1 MAEYDPVGLAVPKM
15 DDDSPADMSTVFS
28 DTDVTK
34 ASTSTMMVTVTAIKT
49 TLTQT
54 PVTTSGTIPS
64 TSADG
69 SRHIEGTAGSR
80 IMSSL
85 EGLQL
90 NVNQHQCD
98 WDTTDKHKE
107 FRIFHNHLTSWFNL

>member
-1 MAEYDPVGLAVPKM
+1 MTLWTLQSPKM
-15 DDDSPADMSTVFS
+15 DDDLPAYMPTVFS

-34 ASTSTMMVTVTAIKT
+34 ALTSTMNVTVTAMGN
-49 TLTQT
+49 TLTPT

-69 SRHIEGTAGSR
+69 SRHTGSTVHSR
-80 IMSSL
+80 IMSRL

-90 NVNQHQCD
+90 NVHQP
-98 WDTTDKHKE
+98 
-107 FRIFHNHLTSWFNL
+107 